1 MLEREPKD
9 ESNERPKLEPLG
21 WDYDGLPTPEVDGPA
36 VLDLTRN
43 ERGRDLIVSDVHGQ
57 RATFERLLEMVN
69 YSPQSGDRLL
79 MLGDLVDRGPDS
91 AGMLQWLQRDEV
103 YCIRGNHEQLML
115 DALNGNKYIRE
126 LWTEHNGGMW
136 SFALTSEQQMSWHEA
151 LRPLPM
157 AMEVDSVGGK
167 IVLVHAEIPVE
178 TPWWAFR
185 AWLEEGDRNAGIR
198 ALWNRVRIFSEK
210 PDAGVPDVWRTF
222 HGHTPLKSPKH
233 VANISWIDTGAAYP
247 DRYDGAAISC
257 VVIEPDGTASD
268 PIQARV
274 NETP

>member
-21 WDYDGLPTPEVDGPA
+21 WDYEGLPTPEVDGPA
-36 VLDLTRN
+36 VLDLARN

-57 RATFERLLEMVN
+57 RATFERLLAMVN

-79 MLGDLVDRGPDS
+79 MLGDLIDRGPDS
-91 AGMLQWLQRDEV
+91 AGMLQWLLRDEV

-136 SFALTSEQQMSWHEA
+136 SFALTPEQQMAWHEA

-210 PDAGVPDVWRTF
+210 PDAGVPDAWRTF
-222 HGHTPLKSPKH
+222 HGHTPLKGPKH

>member
-21 WDYDGLPTPEVDGPA
+21 WDYDRLPTPEVDGPA

-69 YSPQSGDRLL
+69 YSPQTGDRLL
-79 MLGDLVDRGPDS
+79 MLGDLIDRGPDS
-91 AGMLQWLQRDEV
+91 AGMLEWLQRDEV

-136 SFALTSEQQMSWHEA
+136 SFALTSEQQMAWHEA

-157 AMEVDSVGGK
+157 AMEVDSAGGK

-222 HGHTPLKSPKH
+222 HGHTPLKSPEH